1 MYVQWN
7 LDLTNL
13 HKYNEVR
20 GITNYISSPSNSKNI
35 DIWKRTLIWKNLVQ
49 CSKLSFVQSRLWRPK
64 IIKWSQGKLLKLI
77 SEAVSVHII
86 GSQNYIS
93 SPSNSKNID
102 IWKRTLIWKNLVQ
115 CSKLS
120 FVQSRLWRPKI
131 IKWSQGKLL
140 KLISEAVSVHIIGSH
155 FCQVS
160 VVFSAENA
168 SPEASSFKLLKPSST

>member
-13 HKYNEVR
+13 HKYNEVS

-35 DIWKRTLIWKNLVQ
+35 DIWKRTLIRKNLVQ

-77 SEAVSVHII
+77 SEAVSVHMI
-86 GSQNYIS
+86 GSY
-93 SPSNSKNID
+93 
-102 IWKRTLIWKNLVQ
+102 
-115 CSKLS
+115 
-120 FVQSRLWRPKI
+120 
-131 IKWSQGKLL
+131 
-140 KLISEAVSVHIIGSH
+140 

-168 SPEASSFKLLKPSST
+168 FPEASSFKLLKPSST